1 MEFINVHYKTGN
13 IIAYG
18 LRDDCYGTLMEIRP
32 MDAPEYIPTG
42 SHVGRPARFNDRL
55 YFISAEDMR
64 GMPY

>member
-1 MEFINVHYKTGN
+1 MEFINVVHITGN
-13 IIAYG
+13 IIANG